1 MHPSGKGFRIFSR
14 IAATPVSIRI
24 RFMGFVFLLV
34 SILFLLVIMMLYLT
48 GTLTVG
54 QKESGEYFAQSLR
67 HTKADIELDFG
78 RTSMQAIDMSETVS
92 SSMEDFLSDHGIQ
105 PSDLEAHPEILEE
118 LLDDQFDRLLFSLEK
133 SGTSGAFIILDATV
147 NPSLENAST
156 SRSALYVRNME
167 PNAVSAGTPNMTML
181 HGFPDISR
189 QQGYSLNSIWSME
202 FDLSMM
208 PEYEEIRAASQ
219 GESTLSQL
227 YLWSEARPLLG
238 SNEDI
243 MMCIVPLLDEN
254 GQFFGVCGFEVS
266 GMLFK
271 LRYSPDTTAYKRV
284 TSLICPVQGDN
295 FLMVGKS
302 LCGGDDNSIRT
313 ILSDT
318 QSDPDRTAMKA
329 GKDALSIH
337 IYRFASSDQTV
348 TDALRNR
355 YFVGLHETVTLLP
368 SDSVFKDQVFS
379 LMLLMPESEYSTMLG
394 KNNIKIVFLCALFI
408 LVGVL
413 LAVLMS
419 RKFAA
424 PILKDLS
431 KLAIEGDA
439 EIEGDGEDP
448 MKTPEIMAILAQIRS
463 RHPRTLVSD
472 APDELFDDFLA
483 KIRRLTPTEKQI
495 VLRFLEDKST
505 QDVLN
510 EMFISASTLK
520 THNSHIYAKLDAV
533 SRDELQLYFRLI
545 EKTGRLEDLRK
556 ALSQS

>member
-1 MHPSGKGFRIFSR
+1 MRQSGKDIRMFSR
-14 IAATPVSIRI
+14 IAETPVSIRI

-48 GTLTVG
+48 GTLTAG

-67 HTKADIELDFG
+67 RTKADVELDFG
-78 RTSMQAIDMSETVS
+78 RTSMQAIDLSETVS
-92 SSMEDFLSDHGIQ
+92 SSIENYLSDYDIH
-105 PSDLEAHPEILEE
+105 PSDLKSHPEILEE
-118 LLDDQFDRLLFSLEK
+118 LLDDQFERLLFSLEK

-147 NPSLENAST
+147 NPSLENASM

-181 HGFPDISR
+181 HGFPDIAR
-189 QQGYSLNSIWSME
+189 QRGYSLNSIWSME
-202 FDLSMM
+202 FELSMM
-208 PEYEEIRAASQ
+208 PEYEEIRIASRD
-219 GESTLSQL
+219 ESTLRRL
-227 YLWSEARPLLG
+227 YLWSQSRQLLG

-243 MMCIVPLLDEN
+243 MLCIVPLIDEN

-271 LRYSPDTTAYKRV
+271 LRYSPDTTTYKRV
-284 TSLICPVQGDN
+284 TSLICPVEGDN

-313 ILSDT
+313 ILSNA
-318 QSDPDRTAMKA
+318 QSDPSKTAMRAVKN
-329 GKDALSIH
+329 ALSVH
-337 IYRFASSDQTV
+337 IYRFASSDQAITES
-348 TDALRNR
+348 LRNR

-368 SDSVFKDQVFS
+368 SDSVFKDRTFS
-379 LMLLMPESEYSTMLG
+379 LMLLMPESEYSNMLG
-394 KNNIKIVFLCALFI
+394 KNNIKFVSLCALFI
-408 LVGVL
+408 LAGGL
-413 LAVLMS
+413 MAVLMS

-424 PILKDLS
+424 PILNDLS
-431 KLAIEGDA
+431 KLAAG
-439 EIEGDGEDP
+439 GDGEDEDP
-448 MKTPEIMAILAQIRS
+448 MNTPEIMAILAQIRT
-463 RHPRTLVSD
+463 RHPKKLVSD

-495 VLRFLEDKST
+495 VLRFLEEKST
-505 QDVLN
+505 HEVLA

-520 THNSHIYAKLDAV
+520 THNSHIYAKLDVV

-545 EKTGRLEDLRK
+545 EKTGRLDDLRK
-556 ALSQS
+556 ALSHS

>member
-1 MHPSGKGFRIFSR
+1 MRQRGKGSFMFSR
-14 IAATPVSIRI
+14 ISETPVSIRI

-34 SILFLLVIMMLYLT
+34 SILFLLVIMTLYLT
-48 GTLTVG
+48 GTLTAG

-67 HTKADIELDFG
+67 HTKADVELDFG

-92 SSMEDFLSDHGIQ
+92 SSIEDYLSNYDMQ
-105 PSDLEAHPEILEE
+105 PSNLKAHPEILEE
-118 LLDDQFDRLLFSLEK
+118 LLDAQFERLLFSLEK

-147 NPSLENAST
+147 NPSLENASM

-181 HGFPDISR
+181 HGFPDIAR
-189 QQGYSLNSIWSME
+189 QRGYSLNSIWSME

-208 PEYEEIRAASQ
+208 PEYEEIRDASQ
-219 GESTLSQL
+219 GEFTLSRL
-227 YLWSEARPLLG
+227 YLWSQSRPLGG

-243 MMCIVPLLDEN
+243 MLCIVPLIDEN
-254 GQFFGVCGFEVS
+254 DQFFGVCGFEVS

-271 LRYSPDTTAYKRV
+271 LRYSPDTTLYKRV
-284 TSLICPVQGDN
+284 TSLICPVEDDN

-318 QSDPDRTAMKA
+318 QSDPAGTAMKA
-329 GKDALSIH
+329 VKNALSIH
-337 IYRFASSDQTV
+337 IYRFTSSDQTV
-348 TDALRNR
+348 TEALRNR
-355 YFVGLHETVTLLP
+355 YFVGLHETVALLP
-368 SDSVFKDQVFS
+368 SDSVFKDRVFS
-379 LMLLMPESEYSTMLG
+379 LMLLMPESEYSNMLG

-413 LAVLMS
+413 LAILMS

-424 PILKDLS
+424 PILKDLN
-431 KLAIEGDA
+431 KLTAEGDA
-439 EIEGDGEDP
+439 FDEDP
-448 MKTPEIMAILAQIRS
+448 MNTPEIMAILAQIRS
-463 RHPRTLVSD
+463 RHPRKVVSD
-472 APDELFDDFLA
+472 APDKLFDDFLV
-483 KIRRLTPTEKQI
+483 KVGRLTPTEKQV
-495 VLRFLEDKST
+495 VLRFLEEKNT
-505 QDVLN
+505 QDILA

-520 THNSHIYAKLDAV
+520 THNSHIYAKLDVV

-545 EKTGRLEDLRK
+545 EKTGRINDLRT
-556 ALSQS
+556 ALSQP

>member
-1 MHPSGKGFRIFSR
+1 MRQPGKGIFMFSR
-14 IAATPVSIRI
+14 IAETPVSIRI
-24 RFMGFVFLLV
+24 RFMGFIFLLI

-48 GTLTVG
+48 GTLTAG

-78 RTSMQAIDMSETVS
+78 RTSMQAIDLSETVS
-92 SSMEDFLSDHGIQ
+92 SSVEDYLSDYDMQ
-105 PSDLEAHPEILEE
+105 PSDLYAHPEILEE
-118 LLDDQFDRLLFSLEK
+118 LLDDQFERLLFSLEK

-147 NPSLENAST
+147 NPSLENASM

-181 HGFPDISR
+181 HGFPDIAR
-189 QQGYSLNSIWSME
+189 QREYSLNSIWSME
-202 FDLSMM
+202 FDLTMM
-208 PEYEEIRAASQ
+208 PEYEEIRDAAQ
-219 GESTLSQL
+219 GESTLSRL
-227 YLWSEARPLLG
+227 YLWSESRPLLG

-243 MMCIVPLLDEN
+243 MLCIVPLIDQD

-284 TSLICPVQGDN
+284 TSLICPVEGDN

-313 ILSDT
+313 ILTDT
-318 QSDPDRTAMKA
+318 QSDPAKTAMKA
-329 GKDALSIH
+329 VKNALSIH
-337 IYRFASSDQTV
+337 IYRFAFQDQAV
-348 TDALRNR
+348 TEALRNR
-355 YFVGLHETVTLLP
+355 YFVGLHESVTLLP
-368 SDSVFKDQVFS
+368 SDSVFKDRTFS
-379 LMLLMPESEYSTMLG
+379 LMLLMPESEYSTMLS
-394 KNNIKIVFLCALFI
+394 KNNVKIVSLCALFI
-408 LVGVL
+408 LAGVL
-413 LAVLMS
+413 MAVLMS

-424 PILKDLS
+424 PILKDLN
-431 KLAIEGDA
+431 KLAIDGDS
-439 EIEGDGEDP
+439 EDEDP
-448 MKTPEIMAILAQIRS
+448 MKTPEIMAILDQIRL
-463 RHPRTLVSD
+463 RHPRKNVSD

-483 KIRRLTPTEKQI
+483 KIRHLTPTEKQI

-505 QDVLN
+505 QDILS

-520 THNSHIYAKLDAV
+520 THNSHIYAKLDVV
-533 SRDELQLYFRLI
+533 SRDELQLYFRLL
-545 EKTGRLEDLRK
+545 EKTGRINDLRK